1 MTFAEFKEQ
10 VNALYKAEFPNSAC
24 SVSKGALGR
33 DTFFITFYLAG
44 NQSEFPNRIA
54 QNDLLNISFH
64 ILQNVGR
71 YEDGIEIKDDVE
83 LPDTLIL
90 DAFDKS
96 ILTKPDNKYM
106 AYGSISLPF
115 RKTTGTPEKI
125 LETLKRYIAKIKSTL
140 VDLYHNDQVPDD
152 RKEFVASKLGL
163 TESKK
168 VEDVEYISKD
178 ELDKMPDDYKTTVG
192 DTIKYSW
199 EDKEML
205 RKKYKEL
212 GYEETDPM
220 ILTGDAKYGTVLKP
234 VKVKKEGKVTTAS
247 GTYEYEE
254 LKAIE
259 EKMKQA
265 FKDYWHG
272 KITHDELEATKKEL
286 GLSGGEIKSCQYDAS
301 REEDVMK
308 ESKSK
313 KVEFKAVD
321 VPIEQFDKEFE
332 TEYGFLYD
340 NRDNVAGYTEALDE
354 FDYLIKNNENFK
366 AFVKEF
372 VKYHGD
378 YISSDREAVAFMF
391 ALEKYIVDEN
401 KEIKTEDID
410 DEPRYTVYDY
420 GETDT
425 FDPDDEDDSQFTI
438 YDNKLD
444 DFYYDEN
451 GDNPVFDTEDE
462 AEQYIQ
468 DNKLNECKDTE
479 IKKEA
484 MNGLN
489 SENSK
494 AQYLYD
500 EFVEFEDLDTKK
512 WNETK
517 SQEERDKMAL
527 PYVRAFYKEHK
538 DEIDDNWEDFMELL
552 EYWNFHTEYKL
563 FNDVVNGTL
572 TESIQSIG
580 DLVGKIDKAMDDIKS
595 KDGKVDFNVHE
606 LTSDIEEEIER
617 TNDLD
622 EKDILKTKLHD
633 LNNLWSKYDKK
644 EESYTE
650 GKCLLYIEVW
660 NLDKRDYSQKGYLK
674 GDKLVSDKKDAQVFN
689 SERDCATALSKFNDN
704 VEEPDMITKHTF
716 EHIDNMVEE
725 SKEIKCES
733 IVDTTPE
740 KFTTHCDE
748 CLEDFEYTFDPLNE
762 VSNDIEIYQKG
773 KDYAYYAECPNCGNL
788 IEVGPEELDLVV
800 TNVDD
805 ISKDGFYMEI
815 MDKHTARKTW
825 LAVSLKNGGWQYEF
839 NQRKFNYDNDN
850 DIITSMFIQE
860 LEDYDDD
867 IWKLIDEVIADE
879 HIEDLEESATQAG
892 AVNGG
897 RVSLFGE
904 KAKQLREKK
913 MNKVS
918 AMDDLD
924 IIIGLEEDEL
934 ELQDMADWNRVKEVA
949 KSLAGSQGFYG
960 RLLADME
967 EMEPDIG
974 DESFPIIL

>member
-1 MTFAEFKEQ
+1 MEY
-10 VNALYKAEFPNSAC
+10 LIKAKNGRYVWKNSA
-24 SVSKGALGR
+24 
-33 DTFFITFYLAG
+33 
-44 NQSEFPNRIA
+44 
-54 QNDLLNISFH
+54 
-64 ILQNVGR
+64 NVGEPYFFNTYQDALR
-71 YEDGIEIKDDVE
+71 VQEKVGGEIISAKDAGYD
-83 LPDTLIL
+83 
-90 DAFDKS
+90 
-96 ILTKPDNKYM
+96 LT
-106 AYGSISLPF
+106 
-115 RKTTGTPEKI
+115 
-125 LETLKRYIAKIKSTL
+125 
-140 VDLYHNDQVPDD
+140 
-152 RKEFVASKLGL
+152 
-163 TESKK
+163 
-168 VEDVEYISKD
+168 
-178 ELDKMPDDYKTTVG
+178 
-192 DTIKYSW
+192 
-199 EDKEML
+199 
-205 RKKYKEL
+205 
-212 GYEETDPM
+212 
-220 ILTGDAKYGTVLKP
+220 
-234 VKVKKEGKVTTAS
+234 EGKVTTAS

-254 LKAIE
+254 LRAIE

-354 FDYLIKNNENFK
+354 FDYLIKNAENFK

-391 ALEKYIVDEN
+391 ALEKYILDEN
-401 KEIKTEDID
+401 KTVKTEDID

-580 DLVGKIDKAMDDIKS
+580 DLVGKIDKAMDDIKA
-595 KDGKVDFNVHE
+595 KDGKVNFNVHE

-644 EESYTE
+644 EEN
-650 GKCLLYIEVW
+650 KEV
-660 NLDKRDYSQKGYLK
+660 
-674 GDKLVSDKKDAQVFN
+674 
-689 SERDCATALSKFNDN
+689 
-704 VEEPDMITKHTF
+704 
-716 EHIDNMVEE
+716 
-725 SKEIKCES
+725 KCES

-740 KFTTHCDE
+740 KFTAHCDE

-773 KDYAYYAECPNCGNL
+773 KGYAYYAECPNCGNL

-839 NQRKFNYDNDN
+839 NQQKFNYDNDN

>member
-1 MTFAEFKEQ
+1 MEY
-10 VNALYKAEFPNSAC
+10 LIKAKNGRYVWKNSA
-24 SVSKGALGR
+24 
-33 DTFFITFYLAG
+33 
-44 NQSEFPNRIA
+44 
-54 QNDLLNISFH
+54 
-64 ILQNVGR
+64 NVGEPYFFNTYQDALR
-71 YEDGIEIKDDVE
+71 VQEKVGGEIISAKDAGYD
-83 LPDTLIL
+83 
-90 DAFDKS
+90 
-96 ILTKPDNKYM
+96 LT
-106 AYGSISLPF
+106 
-115 RKTTGTPEKI
+115 
-125 LETLKRYIAKIKSTL
+125 
-140 VDLYHNDQVPDD
+140 
-152 RKEFVASKLGL
+152 
-163 TESKK
+163 
-168 VEDVEYISKD
+168 
-178 ELDKMPDDYKTTVG
+178 
-192 DTIKYSW
+192 
-199 EDKEML
+199 
-205 RKKYKEL
+205 
-212 GYEETDPM
+212 
-220 ILTGDAKYGTVLKP
+220 
-234 VKVKKEGKVTTAS
+234 EGKVTTAS

-254 LKAIE
+254 LRAIE

-354 FDYLIKNNENFK
+354 FDYLIKNDENFK

-391 ALEKYIVDEN
+391 ALEKYILDEN
-401 KEIKTEDID
+401 KTVKTEDID

-420 GETDT
+420 AIDDT

-451 GDNPVFDTEDE
+451 GDNPVFDTEE
-462 AEQYIQ
+462 AAEKYIQ

-494 AQYLYD
+494 AQHLYD

-580 DLVGKIDKAMDDIKS
+580 DLVGKIDKAMDDIKA

-644 EESYTE
+644 EENKEVKTE
-650 GKCLLYIEVW
+650 
-660 NLDKRDYSQKGYLK
+660 S
-674 GDKLVSDKKDAQVFN
+674 
-689 SERDCATALSKFNDN
+689 
-704 VEEPDMITKHTF
+704 MI
-716 EHIDNMVEE
+716 
-725 SKEIKCES
+725 
-733 IVDTTPE
+733 DTTPE
-740 KFTTHCDE
+740 KFTAHCDE

>member
-1 MTFAEFKEQ
+1 MEY
-10 VNALYKAEFPNSAC
+10 LIKAKNGRYVWKNSA
-24 SVSKGALGR
+24 
-33 DTFFITFYLAG
+33 
-44 NQSEFPNRIA
+44 
-54 QNDLLNISFH
+54 
-64 ILQNVGR
+64 NVGEPYFFNTYQDALR
-71 YEDGIEIKDDVE
+71 VQEKVGGEIISAKDAGYD
-83 LPDTLIL
+83 
-90 DAFDKS
+90 
-96 ILTKPDNKYM
+96 LT
-106 AYGSISLPF
+106 
-115 RKTTGTPEKI
+115 
-125 LETLKRYIAKIKSTL
+125 
-140 VDLYHNDQVPDD
+140 
-152 RKEFVASKLGL
+152 
-163 TESKK
+163 
-168 VEDVEYISKD
+168 
-178 ELDKMPDDYKTTVG
+178 
-192 DTIKYSW
+192 
-199 EDKEML
+199 
-205 RKKYKEL
+205 
-212 GYEETDPM
+212 
-220 ILTGDAKYGTVLKP
+220 
-234 VKVKKEGKVTTAS
+234 EGKVTTAS

-254 LKAIE
+254 LRAIE

-286 GLSGGEIKSCQYDAS
+286 GLSGGEIKACQYDAS

-354 FDYLIKNNENFK
+354 FDYLIKNDENFK

-391 ALEKYIVDEN
+391 ALEKYILDEN
-401 KEIKTEDID
+401 KTVKTEDID

-420 GETDT
+420 AIDDT

-451 GDNPVFDTEDE
+451 GDNPVFDTEE
-462 AEQYIQ
+462 AAEKYIQ

-572 TESIQSIG
+572 TESIQSMG
-580 DLVGKIDKAMDDIKS
+580 DLVGKIDKAMDDIKA

-644 EESYTE
+644 EENKEVKTE
-650 GKCLLYIEVW
+650 
-660 NLDKRDYSQKGYLK
+660 S
-674 GDKLVSDKKDAQVFN
+674 
-689 SERDCATALSKFNDN
+689 
-704 VEEPDMITKHTF
+704 MI
-716 EHIDNMVEE
+716 
-725 SKEIKCES
+725 
-733 IVDTTPE
+733 DTTPE

-839 NQRKFNYDNDN
+839 NQQKFNYDNDN

-913 MNKVS
+913 INKVS

>member
-71 YEDGIEIKDDVE
+71 YEDGIPIEDDKE

-178 ELDKMPDDYKTTVG
+178 ELDKMPADYKTTVG

-220 ILTGDAKYGTVLKP
+220 ILTGDDKYGTVLKP

-254 LKAIE
+254 LRAIE

-313 KVEFKAVD
+313 KVEVKAVD

-401 KEIKTEDID
+401 TEIKTENID

-572 TESIQSIG
+572 TESIQSMG
-580 DLVGKIDKAMDDIKS
+580 DLVGKIDKAMDDIKA

-644 EESYTE
+644 EENKEVKTE
-650 GKCLLYIEVW
+650 
-660 NLDKRDYSQKGYLK
+660 S
-674 GDKLVSDKKDAQVFN
+674 
-689 SERDCATALSKFNDN
+689 
-704 VEEPDMITKHTF
+704 MI
-716 EHIDNMVEE
+716 
-725 SKEIKCES
+725 
-733 IVDTTPE
+733 DTTPE

>member
-44 NQSEFPNRIA
+44 NQTEFPNGIA
-54 QNDLLNISFH
+54 QNDLFNISFH

-71 YEDGIEIKDDVE
+71 YDDGIEIKDDVE

-220 ILTGDAKYGTVLKP
+220 ILTGDDKYGTVLKP

-354 FDYLIKNNENFK
+354 FDYLIKNDENFK

-401 KEIKTEDID
+401 TEIKTEDID

-572 TESIQSIG
+572 TESIQSMG

-633 LNNLWSKYDKK
+633 LNNLWLKYDKK
-644 EESYTE
+644 EENKEVKTE
-650 GKCLLYIEVW
+650 
-660 NLDKRDYSQKGYLK
+660 S
-674 GDKLVSDKKDAQVFN
+674 
-689 SERDCATALSKFNDN
+689 
-704 VEEPDMITKHTF
+704 MI
-716 EHIDNMVEE
+716 
-725 SKEIKCES
+725 
-733 IVDTTPE
+733 DTTPE

-773 KDYAYYAECPNCGNL
+773 KDYVYYAECPNCGNL

-839 NQRKFNYDNDN
+839 NQQKFNYDNDN

>member
-1 MTFAEFKEQ
+1 MEY
-10 VNALYKAEFPNSAC
+10 LIKAKNGRYVWKNSA
-24 SVSKGALGR
+24 
-33 DTFFITFYLAG
+33 
-44 NQSEFPNRIA
+44 
-54 QNDLLNISFH
+54 
-64 ILQNVGR
+64 NVGEPYFFNTYQDALR
-71 YEDGIEIKDDVE
+71 VQEKVGGEIISAKDAGYD
-83 LPDTLIL
+83 
-90 DAFDKS
+90 
-96 ILTKPDNKYM
+96 LT
-106 AYGSISLPF
+106 
-115 RKTTGTPEKI
+115 
-125 LETLKRYIAKIKSTL
+125 
-140 VDLYHNDQVPDD
+140 
-152 RKEFVASKLGL
+152 
-163 TESKK
+163 
-168 VEDVEYISKD
+168 
-178 ELDKMPDDYKTTVG
+178 
-192 DTIKYSW
+192 
-199 EDKEML
+199 
-205 RKKYKEL
+205 
-212 GYEETDPM
+212 
-220 ILTGDAKYGTVLKP
+220 
-234 VKVKKEGKVTTAS
+234 EGKVTTAS

-254 LKAIE
+254 LRAIE

-354 FDYLIKNNENFK
+354 FDYLIKNDENFK

-391 ALEKYIVDEN
+391 ALEKYILDEN
-401 KEIKTEDID
+401 KTVKTEDID

-580 DLVGKIDKAMDDIKS
+580 DLVGKIDKAMDDIKA
-595 KDGKVDFNVHE
+595 KDGKVNFNVHE

-644 EESYTE
+644 EEN
-650 GKCLLYIEVW
+650 KEV
-660 NLDKRDYSQKGYLK
+660 
-674 GDKLVSDKKDAQVFN
+674 
-689 SERDCATALSKFNDN
+689 
-704 VEEPDMITKHTF
+704 
-716 EHIDNMVEE
+716 
-725 SKEIKCES
+725 KCES

-740 KFTTHCDE
+740 KFTAHCDE

-773 KDYAYYAECPNCGNL
+773 KGYAYYAECPNCGNL

-839 NQRKFNYDNDN
+839 NQQKFNYDNDN

-918 AMDDLD
+918 AMEDLD

>member
-71 YEDGIEIKDDVE
+71 YEDGIPIEDDKE

-178 ELDKMPDDYKTTVG
+178 ELDKMPADYKTTVG

-220 ILTGDAKYGTVLKP
+220 ILTGDDKYGTVLKP

-254 LKAIE
+254 LRAIE

-313 KVEFKAVD
+313 KVELKAVD

-401 KEIKTEDID
+401 TEIKTENID

-572 TESIQSIG
+572 TESIQSMG
-580 DLVGKIDKAMDDIKS
+580 DLVGKIDKAMDDIKA

-644 EESYTE
+644 EENKEVKTE
-650 GKCLLYIEVW
+650 
-660 NLDKRDYSQKGYLK
+660 S
-674 GDKLVSDKKDAQVFN
+674 
-689 SERDCATALSKFNDN
+689 
-704 VEEPDMITKHTF
+704 MI
-716 EHIDNMVEE
+716 
-725 SKEIKCES
+725 
-733 IVDTTPE
+733 DTTPE

>member
-1 MTFAEFKEQ
+1 MEY
-10 VNALYKAEFPNSAC
+10 LIKAKNGRYVWKNSA
-24 SVSKGALGR
+24 
-33 DTFFITFYLAG
+33 
-44 NQSEFPNRIA
+44 
-54 QNDLLNISFH
+54 
-64 ILQNVGR
+64 NVGEPYFFNTYQDALR
-71 YEDGIEIKDDVE
+71 VQEKVGGEIISAKDAGYD
-83 LPDTLIL
+83 
-90 DAFDKS
+90 
-96 ILTKPDNKYM
+96 LT
-106 AYGSISLPF
+106 
-115 RKTTGTPEKI
+115 
-125 LETLKRYIAKIKSTL
+125 
-140 VDLYHNDQVPDD
+140 
-152 RKEFVASKLGL
+152 
-163 TESKK
+163 
-168 VEDVEYISKD
+168 
-178 ELDKMPDDYKTTVG
+178 
-192 DTIKYSW
+192 
-199 EDKEML
+199 
-205 RKKYKEL
+205 
-212 GYEETDPM
+212 
-220 ILTGDAKYGTVLKP
+220 
-234 VKVKKEGKVTTAS
+234 EGKVTTAS

-254 LKAIE
+254 LRAIE

-401 KEIKTEDID
+401 TEIKTEDID

-420 GETDT
+420 AMDDT

-468 DNKLNECKDTE
+468 DNKLNEC
-479 IKKEA
+479 I
-484 MNGLN
+484 NN
-489 SENSK
+489 
-494 AQYLYD
+494 
-500 EFVEFEDLDTKK
+500 
-512 WNETK
+512 
-517 SQEERDKMAL
+517 
-527 PYVRAFYKEHK
+527 
-538 DEIDDNWEDFMELL
+538 I
-552 EYWNFHTEYKL
+552 
-563 FNDVVNGTL
+563 

-580 DLVGKIDKAMDDIKS
+580 DLVGKIDKAMDDIKA

-644 EESYTE
+644 EENKEVKTE
-650 GKCLLYIEVW
+650 
-660 NLDKRDYSQKGYLK
+660 S
-674 GDKLVSDKKDAQVFN
+674 
-689 SERDCATALSKFNDN
+689 
-704 VEEPDMITKHTF
+704 MI
-716 EHIDNMVEE
+716 
-725 SKEIKCES
+725 
-733 IVDTTPE
+733 DTTPE
-740 KFTTHCDE
+740 KFTAHCDE

-773 KDYAYYAECPNCGNL
+773 KDYVYYAECPNCGNL

-839 NQRKFNYDNDN
+839 NQQKFNYDNDN

>member
-71 YEDGIEIKDDVE
+71 YEDGIPIEDDKE

-178 ELDKMPDDYKTTVG
+178 ELDKMPADYKTTVG

-220 ILTGDAKYGTVLKP
+220 ILTGDDKYGTVLKP

-254 LKAIE
+254 LRAIE

-401 KEIKTEDID
+401 TEIKTENID

-572 TESIQSIG
+572 TESIQSMG
-580 DLVGKIDKAMDDIKS
+580 DLVGKIDKAMDDIKA

-644 EESYTE
+644 EENKEVKTE
-650 GKCLLYIEVW
+650 
-660 NLDKRDYSQKGYLK
+660 S
-674 GDKLVSDKKDAQVFN
+674 
-689 SERDCATALSKFNDN
+689 
-704 VEEPDMITKHTF
+704 MI
-716 EHIDNMVEE
+716 
-725 SKEIKCES
+725 
-733 IVDTTPE
+733 DTTPE

-913 MNKVS
+913 INKVS

>member
-1 MTFAEFKEQ
+1 MEY
-10 VNALYKAEFPNSAC
+10 LIKAKNGRYVWKNSA
-24 SVSKGALGR
+24 
-33 DTFFITFYLAG
+33 
-44 NQSEFPNRIA
+44 
-54 QNDLLNISFH
+54 
-64 ILQNVGR
+64 NVGEPYFFNTYQDALR
-71 YEDGIEIKDDVE
+71 VQEKVGGEIISAKDAGYD
-83 LPDTLIL
+83 
-90 DAFDKS
+90 
-96 ILTKPDNKYM
+96 LT
-106 AYGSISLPF
+106 
-115 RKTTGTPEKI
+115 
-125 LETLKRYIAKIKSTL
+125 
-140 VDLYHNDQVPDD
+140 
-152 RKEFVASKLGL
+152 
-163 TESKK
+163 
-168 VEDVEYISKD
+168 
-178 ELDKMPDDYKTTVG
+178 
-192 DTIKYSW
+192 
-199 EDKEML
+199 
-205 RKKYKEL
+205 
-212 GYEETDPM
+212 
-220 ILTGDAKYGTVLKP
+220 
-234 VKVKKEGKVTTAS
+234 EGKVTTAS

-254 LKAIE
+254 LRAIE

-286 GLSGGEIKSCQYDAS
+286 GLSGGEIKACQYDAS

-354 FDYLIKNNENFK
+354 FDYLIKNDENFK

-391 ALEKYIVDEN
+391 ALEKYILDEN
-401 KEIKTEDID
+401 KTVKTEDID

-420 GETDT
+420 AIDDT

-451 GDNPVFDTEDE
+451 GDNPVFDTEE
-462 AEQYIQ
+462 AAEKYIQ

-572 TESIQSIG
+572 TESIQSMG
-580 DLVGKIDKAMDDIKS
+580 DLVGKIDKAMDDIKA

-644 EESYTE
+644 EENKEVKTE
-650 GKCLLYIEVW
+650 
-660 NLDKRDYSQKGYLK
+660 S
-674 GDKLVSDKKDAQVFN
+674 
-689 SERDCATALSKFNDN
+689 
-704 VEEPDMITKHTF
+704 MI
-716 EHIDNMVEE
+716 
-725 SKEIKCES
+725 
-733 IVDTTPE
+733 DTTPE

-913 MNKVS
+913 INKVS

>member
-71 YEDGIEIKDDVE
+71 YEDGIPIEDDKE

-178 ELDKMPDDYKTTVG
+178 ELDKMPADYKTTVG

-220 ILTGDAKYGTVLKP
+220 ILTGDDKYGTVLKP

-254 LKAIE
+254 LRAIE

-401 KEIKTEDID
+401 TEIKTENID

-572 TESIQSIG
+572 TESIQSMG
-580 DLVGKIDKAMDDIKS
+580 DLVGKIDKAMDDIKA

-644 EESYTE
+644 EENKEVKTE
-650 GKCLLYIEVW
+650 
-660 NLDKRDYSQKGYLK
+660 S
-674 GDKLVSDKKDAQVFN
+674 
-689 SERDCATALSKFNDN
+689 
-704 VEEPDMITKHTF
+704 MI
-716 EHIDNMVEE
+716 
-725 SKEIKCES
+725 
-733 IVDTTPE
+733 DTTPE

-924 IIIGLEEDEL
+924 IIMGLEEDEL

>member
-71 YEDGIEIKDDVE
+71 YEDGIPIEDDKE

-178 ELDKMPDDYKTTVG
+178 ELDKMPADYKTTVG

-220 ILTGDAKYGTVLKP
+220 ILTGDDKYGTVLKP

-254 LKAIE
+254 LRAIE

-401 KEIKTEDID
+401 TEIKTENID

-572 TESIQSIG
+572 TESIQSMG
-580 DLVGKIDKAMDDIKS
+580 DLVGKIDKAMDDIKA

-644 EESYTE
+644 EENKEVKTE
-650 GKCLLYIEVW
+650 
-660 NLDKRDYSQKGYLK
+660 S
-674 GDKLVSDKKDAQVFN
+674 
-689 SERDCATALSKFNDN
+689 
-704 VEEPDMITKHTF
+704 MI
-716 EHIDNMVEE
+716 
-725 SKEIKCES
+725 
-733 IVDTTPE
+733 DTTPE

>member
-54 QNDLLNISFH
+54 QNDLFNISFH

-71 YEDGIEIKDDVE
+71 YDDGIEIKDDVE

-168 VEDVEYISKD
+168 EDVEYISKD
-178 ELDKMPDDYKTTVG
+178 ELDKMPADYKTTVG

-199 EDKEML
+199 EDKELL

-220 ILTGDAKYGTVLKP
+220 ILARDDKYGTVLKP
-234 VKVKKEGKVTTAS
+234 VQVKKEGKVTTAS

-254 LKAIE
+254 LRAIE

-286 GLSGGEIKSCQYDAS
+286 GLSGGEIKACQYDAS

-354 FDYLIKNNENFK
+354 FDYLIKNDENFK

-391 ALEKYIVDEN
+391 ALEKYILDEN
-401 KEIKTEDID
+401 KTVKTEDID

-420 GETDT
+420 AIADT

-438 YDNKLD
+438 YDNEAD
-444 DFYYDEN
+444 DFYYDELGN
-451 GDNPVFDTEDE
+451 NPVFDTEE
-462 AEQYIQ
+462 AAEKYIQ

-494 AQYLYD
+494 AQHLYD

-552 EYWNFHTEYKL
+552 EYWNFHTEYRL
-563 FNDVVNGTL
+563 FNDVVNEAL

-580 DLVGKIDKAMDDIKS
+580 DLVGKIDKAMDDIKA
-595 KDGKVDFNVHE
+595 KDGKVDFNVYE

-644 EESYTE
+644 EENKEVKTE
-650 GKCLLYIEVW
+650 
-660 NLDKRDYSQKGYLK
+660 S
-674 GDKLVSDKKDAQVFN
+674 
-689 SERDCATALSKFNDN
+689 
-704 VEEPDMITKHTF
+704 MI
-716 EHIDNMVEE
+716 
-725 SKEIKCES
+725 
-733 IVDTTPE
+733 DTTPE
-740 KFTTHCDE
+740 KFTAHCDE

-825 LAVSLKNGGWQYEF
+825 LVVSLKNGGWQYEF
-839 NQRKFNYDNDN
+839 NQTKFDFDNDN

-879 HIEDLEESATQAG
+879 HIEDLEEGATQAG

-924 IIIGLEEDEL
+924 IIMGLEEDEL

>member
-44 NQSEFPNRIA
+44 NQTEFPNGIA
-54 QNDLLNISFH
+54 QNDLFNISFH

-71 YEDGIEIKDDVE
+71 YDDGIEIKDDVE

-178 ELDKMPDDYKTTVG
+178 ELDKMPADYKTTVG

-199 EDKEML
+199 EDKELL

-220 ILTGDAKYGTVLKP
+220 ILARDDKYGTVLKP

-254 LKAIE
+254 LRAIE

-301 REEDVMK
+301 REEDIMK

-401 KEIKTEDID
+401 TEIKTEDID

-572 TESIQSIG
+572 TESIQSMG
-580 DLVGKIDKAMDDIKS
+580 DLVGKIDKAMDDIKA

-644 EESYTE
+644 EENKEVKTE
-650 GKCLLYIEVW
+650 
-660 NLDKRDYSQKGYLK
+660 S
-674 GDKLVSDKKDAQVFN
+674 
-689 SERDCATALSKFNDN
+689 
-704 VEEPDMITKHTF
+704 MI
-716 EHIDNMVEE
+716 
-725 SKEIKCES
+725 
-733 IVDTTPE
+733 DTTPE
-740 KFTTHCDE
+740 KFTAHCDE

-879 HIEDLEESATQAG
+879 HIEDLEEGATQAG

-924 IIIGLEEDEL
+924 IIMGLEEDEL